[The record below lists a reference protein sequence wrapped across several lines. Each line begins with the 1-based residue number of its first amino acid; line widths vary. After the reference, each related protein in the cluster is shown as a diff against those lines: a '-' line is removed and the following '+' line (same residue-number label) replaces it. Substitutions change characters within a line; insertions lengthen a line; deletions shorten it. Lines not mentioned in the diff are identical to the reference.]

1 MAVLVTGTTGA
12 MALHLLELLPRDR
25 GPLVAAGLRLPP
37 PERQR
42 PGIQYVRVDLRDAEE
57 ARRLFEYHQP
67 TEVVHLAGRWSVK
80 AGEDAPEES
89 LLGNVALTR
98 NVLDACRGSCPQ
110 ARILLQSGAEVYGR
124 GPAGR
129 GAEVPRSE
137 DDPLLPVSTTGTAL
151 ACMEIL
157 ARQYVLAWGLQIVV
171 ARPFNMVGPGL
182 SRQFLAGEL
191 AWQLA
196 RIRVERGE
204 PVLYAGD
211 LEVER
216 DYIDVRDVARA
227 YLLLL
232 DGGMPGEAYNVC
244 SADAT
249 PARHLADELVHIAGG
264 GIQIR
269 LDPRRERTA
278 EIPMLLGSRDKIR
291 KEVGWTPAIPLRESL
306 GDLWREKVGRFKAE
320 MTLRK
325 GSHGKANPC

>member
-98 NVLDACRGSCPQ
+98 NVLDACRSSCPQ

-129 GAEVPRSE
+129 GAEVPRLE
-137 DDPLLPVSTTGTAL
+137 EDPLLPVSTTGTAL

-264 GIQIR
+264 GVQIR

-320 MTLRK
+320 MALRK
-325 GSHGKANPC
+325 GIQGKANPC

>member
-25 GPLVAAGLRLPP
+25 GPLIAAGLRLPP

-89 LLGNVALTR
+89 LLGNVSLTR

-129 GAEVPRSE
+129 GAEVPRGE

-227 YLLLL
+227 YMLLL

-278 EIPMLLGSRDKIR
+278 EIPMLLGSREKIR
-291 KEVGWTPAIPLRESL
+291 KEVGWAPAIPLRESL

-320 MTLRK
+320 MALRK
-325 GSHGKANPC
+325 GPQGKANPC

>member
-1 MAVLVTGTTGA
+1 
-12 MALHLLELLPRDR
+12 
-25 GPLVAAGLRLPP
+25 
-37 PERQR
+37 
-42 PGIQYVRVDLRDAEE
+42 
-57 ARRLFEYHQP
+57 
-67 TEVVHLAGRWSVK
+67 
-80 AGEDAPEES
+80 
-89 LLGNVALTR
+89 
-98 NVLDACRGSCPQ
+98 
-110 ARILLQSGAEVYGR
+110 
-124 GPAGR
+124 
-129 GAEVPRSE
+129 
-137 DDPLLPVSTTGTAL
+137 LLPVSTTGTAL

-320 MTLRK
+320 MALRK
-325 GSHGKANPC
+325 GSQGKVNPC

>member
-12 MALHLLELLPRDR
+12 MAQHLLELLPRER
-25 GPLVAAGLRLPP
+25 GPLVAAGLRLPS
-37 PERQR
+37 RDQQR
-42 PGIQYVRVDLRDAEE
+42 PDVQYVRVDLRDAEE
-57 ARRLFEYHQP
+57 TKRLFEYHQP

-80 AGEDAPEES
+80 AGEDSPEES
-89 LLGNVALTR
+89 LLGNVSLTR
-98 NVLDACRGSCPQ
+98 NVLDACRESCPR

-129 GAEVPRSE
+129 GAEIPRKE
-137 DDPLLPVSTTGTAL
+137 DDPLLPLSTTGAAL
-151 ACMEIL
+151 ACMEIV
-157 ARQYVLAWGLQIVV
+157 ARQYVLAHGLQIIA
-171 ARPFNMVGPGL
+171 ARTFNMVGPGL

-204 PVLYAGD
+204 PVLYTGD

-244 SADAT
+244 SGKSL

-269 LDPRRERTA
+269 LDPRRERAA
-278 EIPMLLGSRDKIR
+278 EIPMLLGAGEKLF

-320 MTLRK
+320 KALRK
-325 GSHGKANPC
+325 APEGKS

>member
-12 MALHLLELLPRDR
+12 MALHLLELLPRER
-25 GPLVAAGLRLPP
+25 GPLIAAGLRLPP

-89 LLGNVALTR
+89 LLGNVSLTR
-98 NVLDACRGSCPQ
+98 NVLDACRASCPQ

-129 GAEVPRSE
+129 GPEVPRGE

-278 EIPMLLGSRDKIR
+278 EIPMLLGSREKIL

-320 MTLRK
+320 MAQRK
-325 GSHGKANPC
+325 GPQGKAIPC

>member
-325 GSHGKANPC
+325 GSQGKANPC